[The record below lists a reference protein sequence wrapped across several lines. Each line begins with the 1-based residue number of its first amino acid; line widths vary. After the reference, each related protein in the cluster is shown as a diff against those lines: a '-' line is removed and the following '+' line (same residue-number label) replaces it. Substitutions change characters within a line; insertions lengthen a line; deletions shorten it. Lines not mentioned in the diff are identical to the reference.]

1 MIKNFKDFD
10 EELKDQKIYEAFDDV
25 QGDND
30 DDFMYSDDDIE
41 TPKLLSSDKF
51 FVKIARI
58 LLNKFKKSNIGK
70 ICVHPT
76 IINIDGEDGV
86 YFYGYNNPSINIVIC
101 RSVNVKKAYLFKNF
115 DMDKNKNISTLVLS
129 TEKLGFSDIID
140 ELIHRIDTNTI
151 ETITEGIIYEWQE
164 GSFNYTESD
173 VEKVKGFSVNIR
185 QLIINLLKASNPSKV
200 GTNVFNKIDGKH
212 KEIFDAIVNAYGSA
226 KDLKKGRV
234 DRVIDI
240 FWKALNYGGEKG
252 TQHKEVLDVLNGCN
266 VNGGPAMQLGSGGN
280 NNTDFPENQI
290 DAEAEAEIAASIK
303 KYEKDLNKIKNV
315 TRAMCHYVKQNGN
328 ISKNDISAMPVRG
341 LLITGTG
348 GTGKSLMVNKML
360 KEEGMRENIDY
371 FKAATGSTAPTT
383 LFKNLY
389 DYNRKLLIFD
399 DSSKLFDD
407 EDKIS
412 IWKAALDPDIENNTI
427 ALKRSTLGSKVNS
440 VLYDPGKSTRQE
452 KYFLEIGK
460 SSLQE
465 KTKYYANRR
474 KELRSKEDTSKLGVD
489 DVIKLHQR
497 IEKMIDA
504 EWELHEEDKEPLM
517 PSRFKYNGVVIII
530 SNDTR
535 KDLKNNVG
543 DRHWD
548 AITDRFITRDLDPK
562 PQAIWRKIKEAILIE
577 KETDPSILLDEQ
589 CIIPRQFVDA
599 FIEKVEY
606 LMQFARYQKMTWRI
620 VTKHMHNTFQ
630 GEIGIA
636 EWEDELEQKMDTQ
649 L

>member
-10 EELKDQKIYEAFDDV
+10 EELKDQKVYEAFDDV
-25 QGDND
+25 QDDND
-30 DDFMYSDDDIE
+30 DDLMYSNDDIE

-86 YFYGYNNPSINIVIC
+86 YFYDYNNPSINIVIC
-101 RSVNVKKAYLFKNF
+101 RNMNVKKAYLFKNF
-115 DMDKNKNISTLVLS
+115 DMDKNKNISNLVLS
-129 TEKLGFSDIID
+129 TEKLGFTDIID

-151 ETITEGIIYEWQE
+151 ESITEGIVYEWRE
-164 GSFNYTESD
+164 GSFNYTEDD
-173 VEKVKGFSVNIR
+173 VKKVKDISVKTR
-185 QLIINLLKASNPSKV
+185 QLIVDLLKASNPSNV
-200 GTNVFNKIDGKH
+200 GKNVFNNFKTDPKA
-212 KEIFDAIVNAYGSA
+212 KEIYDAITNAY
-226 KDLKKGRV
+226 KKTPTKGGI
-234 DRVIDI
+234 DKVIDI
-240 FWKALNYGGEKG
+240 FWKALNHGGPKG
-252 TQHKEVLDVLNGCN
+252 TQYQEVLDVLSGCN
-266 VNGGPAMQLGSGGN
+266 VNGGPAMQLGGGGN
-280 NNTDFPENQI
+280 NNTDFPENKI
-290 DAEAEAEIAASIK
+290 DTQLEAEIAESLK
-303 KYEKDLNKIKNV
+303 KYEKDLKKIKNV
-315 TRAMCHYVKQNGN
+315 TKAMCHYVKQNGN
-328 ISKNDISAMPVRG
+328 LSKNDISAMPVRG

-360 KEEGMRENIDY
+360 KEENMRENIDY
-371 FKAATGSTAPTT
+371 FRAATGSTAPTT

-412 IWKAALDPDIENNTI
+412 IWKAALDPDLENNTI

-465 KTKYYANRR
+465 KTKYYASRR
-474 KELRSKEDTSKLGVD
+474 KELRAKEDTSKLGID
-489 DVIKLHQR
+489 DVRKVWDR

-517 PSRFKYNGVVIII
+517 PSRFVYNGVVIII

-535 KDLKNNVG
+535 EDLKGKVG
-543 DRHWD
+543 KRHWD
-548 AITDRFITRDLDPK
+548 AITDRFSTRDLDPK
-562 PQAIWRKIKEAILIE
+562 PQAIWRKIKEAILVE
-577 KETDPSILLDEQ
+577 KETDPSILLDEE
-589 CIIPRQFVDA
+589 CMIPREFVDA
-599 FIEKVEY
+599 FIAKVEY
-606 LMQFARYQKMTWRI
+606 LMKYERYQKMTWRI
-620 VTKHMHNTFQ
+620 VTKHMHNIFQ
-630 GEIGIA
+630 GEIGI
-636 EWEDELEQKMDTQ
+636 EDWEDELEQKMDTQ

>member
-10 EELKDQKIYEAFDDV
+10 EELKDQMIYEAFDDIR
-25 QGDND
+25 D
-30 DDFMYSDDDIE
+30 DDDDYTYSNDDIE

-58 LLNKFKKSNIGK
+58 LLNRFKKSNVGK

-86 YFYGYNNPSINIVIC
+86 YFYDYNNPSINIVIC
-101 RSVNVKKAYLFKNF
+101 RNMNVKKAYLFKNF
-115 DMDKNKNISTLVLS
+115 DMDKNKNISNLVLS
-129 TEKLGFSDIID
+129 TEKLGFTDIID

-151 ETITEGIIYEWQE
+151 ESITEGIVYEWKE
-164 GSFNYTESD
+164 GSFNYTEDD
-173 VEKVKGFSVNIR
+173 VKKVKDISVKTR
-185 QLIINLLKASNPSKV
+185 QLIVDLLKASNPSNV
-200 GTNVFNKIDGKH
+200 GKNVFNNFKTDPIA
-212 KEIFDAIVNAYGSA
+212 KEIYDAITNAY
-226 KDLKKGRV
+226 KKTPTKGGI
-234 DRVIDI
+234 DKVIDI
-240 FWKALNYGGEKG
+240 FWKALNHGGPKG
-252 TQHKEVLDVLNGCN
+252 TQYQEVLDVLSGCK

-280 NNTDFPENQI
+280 NNTNFPEDKI
-290 DAEAEAEIAASIK
+290 DAQLEAEIAESLK
-303 KYEKDLNKIKNV
+303 KYEKDLKKIKNV
-315 TRAMCHYVKQNGN
+315 TKAMCHYVKQNGN
-328 ISKNDISAMPVRG
+328 LSKNDISAMPVRG

-360 KEEGMRENIDY
+360 KEENMRENIDY
-371 FKAATGSTAPTT
+371 FRAATGSTAPTT

-412 IWKAALDPDIENNTI
+412 IWKAALDPDLENNTI

-440 VLYDPGKSTRQE
+440 ILYDPGKSTRQE

-465 KTKYYANRR
+465 KTNFYANRR
-474 KELRSKEDTSKLGVD
+474 KELRSKEDTSKLGID
-489 DVIKLHQR
+489 DVTKLHQR

-504 EWELHEEDKEPLM
+504 EWVIHEEEKEPLM
-517 PSRFKYNGVVIII
+517 PSRFRYNGVVIII

-535 KDLKNNVG
+535 EDLKGKVG
-543 DRHWD
+543 KRHWD
-548 AITDRFITRDLDPK
+548 AITDRFSTRDLDPK
-562 PQAIWRKIKEAILIE
+562 PQAIWRKIKEAILVE
-577 KETDPSILLDEQ
+577 KETDPSILLDEE
-589 CIIPRQFVDA
+589 CMIPREFVDA
-599 FIEKVEY
+599 FIAKVEY
-606 LMQFARYQKMTWRI
+606 FMQFERYQKMTWRI
-620 VTKHMHNTFQ
+620 VTKHMHNIFQ
-630 GEIGIA
+630 GEIGI
-636 EWEDELEQKMDTQ
+636 EDWEDELEQKMDTQ